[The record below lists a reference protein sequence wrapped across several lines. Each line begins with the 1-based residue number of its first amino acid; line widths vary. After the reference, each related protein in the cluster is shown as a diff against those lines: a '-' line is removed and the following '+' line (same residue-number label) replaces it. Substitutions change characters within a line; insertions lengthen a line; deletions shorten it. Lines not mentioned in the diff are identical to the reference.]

1 VFGLVK
7 QVEDVAARDPNAGV
21 VQLAKALSTYFRT
34 RD

>member
-1 VFGLVK
+1 VFVLVK
-7 QVEDVAARDPNAGV
+7 EAEDVAARDPNAGT